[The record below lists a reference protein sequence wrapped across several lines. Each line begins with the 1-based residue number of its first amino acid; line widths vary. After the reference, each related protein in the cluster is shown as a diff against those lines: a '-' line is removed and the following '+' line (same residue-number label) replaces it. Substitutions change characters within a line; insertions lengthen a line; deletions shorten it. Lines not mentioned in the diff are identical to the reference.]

1 MAVRVRPTPTKT
13 SQKTGLF
20 YKYKKICQTNL
31 KKSVGNKLIN
41 MDKRL
46 EKIRHFEA
54 NVMDF
59 ESYINDR
66 IKQTKAEN
74 RSKDIFEATENIPEE
89 CIEYVVSNVDDFER
103 RYDMALDKIEHYR
116 CSLSFADSNLYD
128 EICDAIAEWRNNND
142 LPENDDIYEE
152 IEEIFM

>member
-1 MAVRVRPTPTKT
+1 
-13 SQKTGLF
+13 
-20 YKYKKICQTNL
+20 
-31 KKSVGNKLIN
+31 
-41 MDKRL
+41 MDERL
-46 EKIRHFEA
+46 EKIRHFKA

-74 RSKDIFEATENIPEE
+74 QSKDMNEVLCPLCKEFGFESTENIPEE

-103 RYDMALDKIEHYR
+103 RYDMALDKINHYR

-128 EICDAIAEWRNNND
+128 EICDAIAEWQND
-142 LPENDDIYEE
+142 NDSPV
-152 IEEIFM
+152 

>member
-1 MAVRVRPTPTKT
+1 
-13 SQKTGLF
+13 
-20 YKYKKICQTNL
+20 
-31 KKSVGNKLIN
+31 
-41 MDKRL
+41 MDERL

-74 RSKDIFEATENIPEE
+74 RSKDINEALVNKFGFEATENIPEE

-103 RYDMALDKIEHYR
+103 RYDMALDKIDHYR

-128 EICDAIAEWRNNND
+128 EICDAIAEWRNDND

-152 IEEIFM
+152 IEEIFL

>member
-1 MAVRVRPTPTKT
+1 M
-13 SQKTGLF
+13 
-20 YKYKKICQTNL
+20 
-31 KKSVGNKLIN
+31 N

-74 RSKDIFEATENIPEE
+74 RSKDINEALVNKFGFEATENIPEE
-89 CIEYVVSNVDDFER
+89 CIEYVISNVDDFER
-103 RYDMALDKIEHYR
+103 RYDMALDKIDHYR

-128 EICDAIAEWRNNND
+128 EICDAIAEWRNDND
-142 LPENDDIYEE
+142 LPEIDDIYEE

>member
-1 MAVRVRPTPTKT
+1 
-13 SQKTGLF
+13 
-20 YKYKKICQTNL
+20 
-31 KKSVGNKLIN
+31 

-74 RSKDIFEATENIPEE
+74 RSKDINEDLVNKFGFEATENIPEE

-103 RYDMALDKIEHYR
+103 RYDMALDKIDHYR

-128 EICDAIAEWRNNND
+128 EICNAIAEWRNDND

-152 IEEIFM
+152 IEEIFL

>member
-1 MAVRVRPTPTKT
+1 
-13 SQKTGLF
+13 
-20 YKYKKICQTNL
+20 
-31 KKSVGNKLIN
+31 

-74 RSKDIFEATENIPEE
+74 QSKDMNEALCPLCKEFGFEATENIPEE
-89 CIEYVVSNVDDFER
+89 CLNYVAAQVDNFEQI
-103 RYDMALDKIEHYR
+103 YNLALDKINHYR
-116 CSLSFADSNLYD
+116 SSLEYADPELYSQ
-128 EICDAIAEWRNNND
+128 IIDAIREWRYD
-142 LPENDDIYEE
+142 SGLPEMELQDE
-152 IEEIFM
+152 IEEIFVNNKIHNL